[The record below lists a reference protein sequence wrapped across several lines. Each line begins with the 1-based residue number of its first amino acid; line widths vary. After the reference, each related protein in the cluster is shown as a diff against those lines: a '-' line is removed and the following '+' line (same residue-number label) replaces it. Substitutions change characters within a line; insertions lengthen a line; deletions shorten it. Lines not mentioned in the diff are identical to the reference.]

1 MKNIIILLFCLISFN
16 AFSATEV
23 DVLSAEYPVEDFD
36 QRKTLC
42 LTKVRL
48 PSDGSLLGIVESIED
63 CFYARM
69 AKKSPDHKI
78 LLNVRKLHK
87 INHPEM
93 AEHLQKLDGQLEF
106 YFSEG
111 D

>member
-1 MKNIIILLFCLISFN
+1 MKNILILLFCLLSFN
-16 AFSATEV
+16 VFSATEV

-42 LTKVRL
+42 LTVIRL
-48 PSDGSLLGIVESIED
+48 PLDGKLLGVIESIED
-63 CFYARM
+63 CYYARA

-78 LLNVRKLHK
+78 LLDLNKLHK
-87 INHPEM
+87 IDHPEM

-106 YFSEG
+106 YFSDG